1 MFIHDCLRSCMRK
14 ARIQGPDQ
22 DVLSNFA
29 EILEGLIR
37 CLMFCFDL
45 NVWLGESWLHPL
57 ASVRRARKHF
67 HLPKYDWCFPLEQKL
82 FFARVLAKKRL
93 LAIEHGQRYVV
104 IRSYR

>member
-57 ASVRRARKHF
+57 ASVRRARKTF
-67 HLPKYDWCFPLEQKL
+67 SFAEIRLVLPTGTENIFCSGFGEEKASCHR
-82 FFARVLAKKRL
+82 AR
-93 LAIEHGQRYVV
+93 QRYVV